1 MSFQLIYNHR
11 LRQRRHGDQSG
22 VLLKSQDIPSW
33 LEDIVLLSCRM
44 TGRTDAPLRY
54 TYRVVTVETGE
65 YHILAC
71 AQGSGI
77 HNLILTPDEITKLR
91 RNANRP
97 TPAGVMLALSATNFW
112 AADAQAP
119 TLHCEEPRLPASALP
134 EAEFQ
139 QTWKELTGHKN
150 NARAF
155 LTAPFNKE
163 CLIVIPSGM
172 DSRKVLQLLHE
183 SDWLSSQRGWGR
195 TFTTMAQM
203 GDSFEETG
211 RICIPQPM
219 LDSTEGS
226 VWSQQVPILN
236 ICGPFVLSTLQQM
249 HESVITAQQAN
260 NTQQGATEHSY
271 IPYVY
276 QECPD
281 EEMYNI
287 LPRSHPLLRWS
298 CYIGG
303 LILLGA
309 GVHFTVSETTDD
321 AAKVTRKAIEV
332 IKSDESILQLKELSK
347 APYSPDSI
355 TRTLDK
361 IYAHLNAA
369 PSSAQD
375 SNKEKI
381 LEVITLLKYADADTT
396 GHADNILR
404 LRECAA
410 DLNLN
415 PDKLSRLYINEAIHE
430 TSVQDWEAN
439 LTPSELVRWQHLL
452 NISPGL
458 RSMLQEPHF
467 APHMRCI
474 LQEPTSPQPEIKQ
487 TTPQGTQQQEVRPT
501 LTCLEGTPIP
511 AALADAL
518 RNAPVL
524 LQHGHWS
531 MIRRYADTMTR
542 TRFSGKL
549 DTRENNLRIEQVAV
563 GEYRIVPMIA
573 QGNSET
579 PTILFEVKEG
589 KLHNLRCNR
598 GTPVAACIP
607 LQSSDGAYT
616 PIMLLPRREVKLDPS
631 ENVLPP
637 ATEQLRLELAEEDIV
652 LQPGEKRHLGISD
665 SKGYPWT
672 RMLSELPLQQG
683 QAVLHLPVLAGTN
696 KLSTVPAE
704 EHLNDYCWTFSKL
717 PTSNTVTD
725 HFDCHLLRIYDF
737 SPELRR
743 SFHELANTYCMGKKA
758 GEDDF
763 YSLASLYALSLDAAL
778 PEKTETAAA
787 DLLRLLSHPD
797 FASVMDALL
806 VHAPELRKD
815 MRELSPHATQQ
826 LLADAGVRQ
835 NIRKSILALLSEE
848 IKHTYSVCRAQELLQ
863 SETLAE
869 MKLCLQ
875 QVYISEQGELIWEFL
890 LRKTEHP

>member
-1 MSFQLIYNHR
+1 M
-11 LRQRRHGDQSG
+11 
-22 VLLKSQDIPSW
+22 
-33 LEDIVLLSCRM
+33 LLSCRM
-44 TGRTDAPLRY
+44 TGRADSPLRY

-65 YHILAC
+65 YHILSC

-77 HNLILTPDEITKLR
+77 HNLILTPDEISKLR

-97 TPAGVMLALSATNFW
+97 TPAGVMLALSSTNFW

-119 TLHCEEPRLPASALP
+119 SLHCEEPRLPASALP

-139 QTWKELTGHKN
+139 QTWKDTTGHKN

-163 CLIVIPSGM
+163 CLIVIPADM
-172 DSRKVLQLLHE
+172 ESRKVLQLLHE

-203 GDSFEETG
+203 GDSFEETS

-219 LDSTEGS
+219 LDSAEGS
-226 VWSQQVPILN
+226 VWSQQAPILN

-249 HESVITAQQAN
+249 QESIIASQQA
-260 NTQQGATEHSY
+260 TPPPQGATELSY

-287 LPRSHPLLRWS
+287 LPRSHPLLRWG

-303 LILLGA
+303 LILLGI

-332 IKSDESILQLKELSK
+332 IKADESILQLKELSK

-381 LEVITLLKYADADTT
+381 LEIISLLKYADSDTT

-404 LRECAA
+404 LRECATE
-410 DLNLN
+410 LSLN

-439 LTPSELVRWQHLL
+439 LTASELERWQILL
-452 NISPGL
+452 NTAPSL
-458 RSMLQEPHF
+458 RDMLQEPRF
-467 APHMRCI
+467 APHMHRI
-474 LQEPTSPQPEIKQ
+474 LQDPQVPQPEMKQ
-487 TTPQGTQQQEVRPT
+487 EAPSVNQQPEPQST
-501 LTCLEGTPIP
+501 LTCLEDAPLP
-511 AALADAL
+511 APLSDVL
-518 RNAPVL
+518 RQTPVL
-524 LQHGHWS
+524 LQNGHWS
-531 MIRRYADTMTR
+531 IIRRYVDTTTR
-542 TRFSGKL
+542 TRYSGKL
-549 DTRENNLRIEQVAV
+549 DTSANNLRIEQVAE
-563 GEYRIVPMIA
+563 GQYRIIPMMVQA
-573 QGNSET
+573 NSEI
-579 PTILFEVKEG
+579 PSLQFEVKGG

-598 GTPVAACIP
+598 GYPVAASIP
-607 LQSSDGAYT
+607 LLTGDNTYT
-616 PIMLLPRREVKLDPS
+616 SVMLLPRREVKLAPS
-631 ENVLPP
+631 ENVVPP
-637 ATEQLRLELAEEDIV
+637 TTEQLCLDLAEEDIV
-652 LQPGEKRHLGISD
+652 LQTGERRHLAVRN

-672 RMLSELPLQQG
+672 RMLSEIPLQQG

-696 KLSTVPAE
+696 KLSTPAPE
-704 EHLNDYCWTFSKL
+704 PNLNDYCWTYSKL
-717 PTSNTVTD
+717 PTSNTATD

-743 SFHELANTYCMGKKA
+743 RFHELANTYCMGRKD

-763 YSLASLYALSLDAAL
+763 YSLATLYALCIDAEQPGNGAS
-778 PEKTETAAA
+778 AAA

-797 FASVMDALL
+797 FSSVLDALL
-806 VHAPELRKD
+806 MNAPELREVMHKLD
-815 MRELSPHATQQ
+815 QRKAQQ
-826 LLADAGVRQ
+826 LLADATARQ
-835 NIRKSILALLSEE
+835 RIRKCILANLSEG
-848 IKHTYSVCRAQELLQ
+848 IKHTYNACRAHELRQ
-863 SETLAE
+863 SSTPAE

-875 QVYISEQGELIWEFL
+875 QVFVGNQGELIWEFL
-890 LRKTEHP
+890 LRKTKQP